1 MLVELDKVMQM
12 FEQAEK
18 ERVDLIKKIQ
28 VLQGLELDLNSLPEK
43 APEEGE
49 QEHDDE

>member
-18 ERVDLIKKIQ
+18 EKVDLIKKIQ
-28 VLQGLELDLNSLPEK
+28 VLQGLELDLNNMGDK
-43 APEEGE
+43 APEDGE

>member
-1 MLVELDKVMQM
+1 MQM

-18 ERVDLIKKIQ
+18 EKVDLIKKIQ
-28 VLQGLELDLNSLPEK
+28 VLQGLELDLNNMPDK

-49 QEHDDE
+49 QEQEHDDEQME